1 MAVSNRKITY
11 CFLSIA
17 AVVFFYMLPSRFELV
32 AADVNTNCF
41 SRCEK
46 LSSSARRV
54 CVENCAKNS
63 SSDSKERSAAKKP
76 TVKEKME
83 KCEEVCASY
92 DGLDKAKCRRICLD
106 NYDEFEKAGKEDDNS
121 TEKKDA
127 AEETKDNKCEKR
139 CSMLSEPHKSD
150 CLLKCKR
157 ISK

>member
-54 CVENCAKNS
+54 CVENCAKNAS
-63 SSDSKERSAAKKP
+63 SESKERSSTRQQSATKGKA
-76 TVKEKME
+76 E
-83 KCEEVCASY
+83 KCKELCASY
-92 DGLDKAKCRRICLD
+92 EGLEEVMCKRICPNL
-106 NYDEFEKAGKEDDNS
+106 YDEFEKAAKENGTSSSGK
-121 TEKKDA
+121 
-127 AEETKDNKCEKR
+127 ETKDSTCENR